1 MSTHAS
7 DLETR
12 LNALEVQLAKQ
23 TREIQQLRKALATT
37 KLRAWLLPGIMAML
51 LLIVGAGGI
60 LPAVAQG
67 GKGQDSSAGPTATGG
82 NFVLGQSNSPSSVN
96 DVTRIYNPSTTS
108 LMPQTFRISNY
119 TSSELTVGTNFR
131 AAIVGTASGTD
142 STVGTQRIG
151 VMGMTDQ
158 NGYGVYG
165 ISSQGSGVYG
175 TSVSAYGGEFSGG
188 AAQLRLVPGVTAGPP
203 SGSSHLTG
211 ELYLDSNGD
220 LYLCTSGGAT
230 PHWARLNLFPSFLP
244 AIAR

>member
-1 MSTHAS
+1 MSH
-7 DLETR
+7 DLSYEAR
-12 LNALEVQLAKQ
+12 LNALETQLTHQA
-23 TREIQQLRKALATT
+23 REIQQVRKSLVTA
-37 KLRAWLLPGIMAML
+37 KLRAWLVPGLMAAL

-67 GKGQDSSAGPTATGG
+67 GKGQDSSAGPSATGG
-82 NFVLGQSNSPSSVN
+82 NFVLGQSNSPSSAN
-96 DVTRIYNPSTTS
+96 DVTRIFNPSTTS

-119 TSSELTVGTNFR
+119 TSSELSVGTNFR
-131 AAIVGTASGTD
+131 VAIVGTASGTD
-142 STVGTQRIG
+142 NTAGIQRIG
-151 VMGMTDQ
+151 VMGITDQ

-175 TSVSAYGGEFSGG
+175 ASASVYGGEFSGG

-244 AIAR
+244 AIARQ